1 MYLYR
6 REYVGGWD
14 FQTNMDREGER
25 ELYDNIVKVFGHDRL
40 EASPHVYVD
49 ICVAYWRKANAI
61 HGWFVNELAK
71 GVDNCQDIYVSRND
85 LIKLRD
91 LAKTALLEPS
101 IAGDILPPTS
111 GFFFGSYDI
120 DEWYMDDMRNTVK
133 QIDKVLKQSEEHS
146 YFYYKASW

>member
-14 FQTNMDREGER
+14 FQTNIDREGER
-25 ELYDNIVKVFGHDRL
+25 EFYDNIVKFFGHDRL

-61 HGWFVNELAK
+61 HGWFVNELGK

-91 LAKTALLEPS
+91 LAKAALLEPS
-101 IAGDILPPTS
+101 MAGDILPPTS
-111 GFFFGSYDI
+111 GFFFGPTDI
-120 DEWYMDDMRNTVK
+120 DSWYMEDMRNTVK
-133 QIDKVLKQSEEHS
+133 QIDKVLKESEEHS